1 MDPVTEVDGG
11 ARLKVRLT
19 PRASRDEIAGVRDG
33 ALVVRVTAPPA
44 ENRANLALCKLLAR
58 RLGVA
63 KGRVS
68 VVGGGKSRDKVIE
81 IAGVDAKDAQKRLT
95 SAQ

>member
-19 PRASRDEIAGVRDG
+19 PRASREEVGGIREG
-33 ALVVRVTAPPA
+33 ALLVRVTAPPA
-44 ENRANLALCKLLAR
+44 ENKANQALCKLLAR
-58 RLGVA
+58 HFGVA

-68 VVGGGKSRDKVIE
+68 VVGGGKSRDKVVE
-81 IAGVDAKDAQKRLT
+81 IGG
-95 SAQ
+95 SAAEEIRKKLPSA